1 MKICLALNSYK
12 KENRRMAKLYFRY
25 GAMGSSKTANALMV
39 AYNYKER
46 GKRVLLAKPKLDTR
60 EMGVLHSRIGLEQPC
75 IYVEELVE
83 MPLEKLDSYDCVIVD
98 EAQFCKKED
107 VEFFTYLVDKLDIP
121 VICYGLRTDFQ
132 MNLFEGSMWL
142 LAWADKIEEL
152 KTVCWCGSGA
162 RCNARIDSNGNMVS
176 SGEQVKLGANERYIS
191 LCRKHF
197 IERKTGPDEKENS

>member
-1 MKICLALNSYK
+1 MTQE
-12 KENRRMAKLYFRY
+12 KENRKMAKLYFRY

-83 MPLEKLDSYDCVIVD
+83 MPLEKLNSYDCVIVD

-162 RCNARIDSNGNMVS
+162 RCNARIDSSGNMVS
-176 SGEQVKLGANERYIS
+176 SGEQVELGANERYIS

-197 IERKTGPDEKENS
+197 IERNTGPDETKREQLT

>member
-1 MKICLALNSYK
+1 
-12 KENRRMAKLYFRY
+12 MAKLYFRY

-83 MPLEKLDSYDCVIVD
+83 MPLAKLDSYDCVIVD

-176 SGEQVKLGANERYIS
+176 SGEQVELGANERYIS

>member
-1 MKICLALNSYK
+1 
-12 KENRRMAKLYFRY
+12 
-25 GAMGSSKTANALMV
+25 MV

-162 RCNARIDSNGNMVS
+162 RCNARIESSGNMVS
-176 SGEQVKLGANERYIS
+176 SGEQVELGANERYIS